1 MMSNEWIV
9 GLVDCGRGFVIA
21 VRVRGSE
28 EKANFNVLQEKAS
41 FNVLQ
46 GMRNCVIVVT

>member
-21 VRVRGSE
+21 VRVR
-28 EKANFNVLQEKAS
+28 VIQES
-41 FNVLQ
+41 
-46 GMRNCVIVVT
+46 CETI

>member
-21 VRVRGSE
+21 VRVRGI
-28 EKANFNVLQEKAS
+28 QEK
-41 FNVLQ
+41 L
-46 GMRNCVIVVT
+46 